1 MVLLDLDGT
10 LADSAPGI
18 VASVEHALAALGVA
32 SPGADALRAFM
43 GPPMRQ
49 AFHDAF
55 GFDAAET
62 DRAVVA
68 YREYFTARGI
78 FECSLYEGISDLLA
92 ELDSAG
98 VRLAL
103 ATSKP
108 EVFAGRILEHLGV
121 RGRFAAVC
129 GADLDGRR
137 ATKTEIVRDALDA
150 LGAAAGPSVVM
161 VGDREHDV
169 TGASANGIRCIGVAW
184 GYAQPGELERA
195 GASPIARSVEAL
207 RHELVPV

>member
-1 MVLLDLDGT
+1 MAPSVVLLDLDGT

-32 SPGADALRAFM
+32 SPGAGALRALM

-68 YREYFTARGI
+68 YREYFAARGM

-92 ELDSAG
+92 ELDSAC

-103 ATSKP
+103 VTSKP
-108 EVFAGRILEHLGV
+108 EVFAARILERLGV

-137 ATKTEIVRDALDA
+137 ATKTEI
-150 LGAAAGPSVVM
+150 
-161 VGDREHDV
+161 
-169 TGASANGIRCIGVAW
+169 
-184 GYAQPGELERA
+184 
-195 GASPIARSVEAL
+195 ARSVEAL
-207 RHELVPV
+207 MHELVPVRAGAVDRRRYAMLDRGPHPIETGEAPR